1 MPEIL
6 TKTIQATI
14 FSITGSKLQLPRTPM
29 RTQLPNI
36 LVVDDSKAILIV
48 MKAIFNE
55 LEMPEVTTC
64 LSAVTALE
72 KVKPDINFYDAIF
85 TDLNMPE
92 MDGMELIRNLGE
104 IGYCGAIV
112 IISEM
117 DPKIISLAADLAKQ
131 HNVHLIG
138 NLTKP
143 VQLNQVNTL
152 LAKIAQLNSHTLV
165 KERPITKAK
174 LISALKNN
182 EITPYY
188 QPKINI
194 NNNQIQSVEVLA
206 RIVSNKNERVI
217 LPSRFISLAEQC
229 DLINDITFTLF
240 EKACSDLKQLKEQLG
255 ESLKLSF
262 NMSPCQLN
270 DLNCPNKLLLLLQK
284 YGVLPSDVVVEI
296 TEQHALSSYT
306 QLETLNRFRIF
317 GFGISLDDF
326 GTGFT
331 NINQLKQLPFTEVKI
346 DRSFISHIET
356 DKFSQVVVSSLI
368 NMTNQEQL
376 QLVAE
381 GVERPE
387 ELAYLK
393 HYQTD
398 LTIQGF
404 LFSCPKAKAEFISWA
419 QHWIKTATK
428 TNNN

>member
-1 MPEIL
+1 
-6 TKTIQATI
+6 
-14 FSITGSKLQLPRTPM
+14 M
-29 RTQLPNI
+29 RTKLTNT

-48 MKAIFNE
+48 MEAILNE
-55 LEMPEVTTC
+55 LEMSETTTTC
-64 LSAVTALE
+64 LSAVEALS
-72 KVKPDINFYDAIF
+72 KVKADINYFDAIF

-117 DPKIISLAADLAKQ
+117 DPKIISLASDLAKQ

-138 NLTKP
+138 NLAKP
-143 VQLNQVNTL
+143 VQLNQVSTL
-152 LAKIAQLNSHTLV
+152 LTKIVQLNSHTLV
-165 KERPITKAK
+165 KERPITRAK
-174 LISALKNN
+174 LITALKRN

-194 NNNQIQSVEVLA
+194 NTNLIQSVEVLA

-229 DLINDITFTLF
+229 ELINEVTFTLL
-240 EKACSDLKQLKEQLG
+240 EKACVDLQQIKKQLG
-255 ESLKLSF
+255 NALKLSF
-262 NMSPCQLN
+262 NVSPRQLD
-270 DLNCPNKLLLLLQK
+270 DLDTPNKLLEIIK
-284 YGVLPSDVVVEI
+284 SHDVSPDNIVIEI

-306 QLETLNRFRIF
+306 QLETLNRLRIF

-326 GTGFT
+326 GIGFT

-356 DKFSQVVVSSLI
+356 DMFSQVVVSSLI
-368 NMTNQEQL
+368 DMTTHEEL
-376 QLVAE
+376 ELVAE

-387 ELAYLK
+387 ELDYLK
-393 HYQTD
+393 HYQTN
-398 LTIQGF
+398 LSIQGF
-404 LFSCPKAKAEFISWA
+404 LFSQPKSKAEFIPWA
-419 QHWIKTATK
+419 KNWIKTATK
-428 TNNN
+428 TKKN

>member
-1 MPEIL
+1 
-6 TKTIQATI
+6 
-14 FSITGSKLQLPRTPM
+14 
-29 RTQLPNI
+29 
-36 LVVDDSKAILIV
+36 
-48 MKAIFNE
+48 
-55 LEMPEVTTC
+55 
-64 LSAVTALE
+64 
-72 KVKPDINFYDAIF
+72 
-85 TDLNMPE
+85 MPE

-104 IGYCGAIV
+104 MGYCGAIV

-131 HNVHLIG
+131 HNVHLVG

-143 VQLNQVNTL
+143 VQLNQVNML
-152 LAKIAQLNSHTLV
+152 LTKIAQLNSHTLV

-194 NNNQIQSVEVLA
+194 NTNLIQSVEVLA

-270 DLNCPNKLLLLLQK
+270 DLNCPNKLLQLLQK
-284 YGVLPSDVVVEI
+284 HGVLPSDVVVEI
-296 TEQHALSSYT
+296 TEQHALASYT
-306 QLETLNRFRIF
+306 QLETLNRLRIF

-368 NMTNQEQL
+368 NMTTQEQL

-387 ELAYLK
+387 ELDYLK
-393 HYQTD
+393 RYQTN
-398 LTIQGF
+398 LSIQGF

>member
-1 MPEIL
+1 M
-6 TKTIQATI
+6 
-14 FSITGSKLQLPRTPM
+14 
-29 RTQLPNI
+29 
-36 LVVDDSKAILIV
+36 
-48 MKAIFNE
+48 
-55 LEMPEVTTC
+55 
-64 LSAVTALE
+64 
-72 KVKPDINFYDAIF
+72 
-85 TDLNMPE
+85 
-92 MDGMELIRNLGE
+92 
-104 IGYCGAIV
+104 
-112 IISEM
+112 
-117 DPKIISLAADLAKQ
+117 
-131 HNVHLIG
+131 
-138 NLTKP
+138 
-143 VQLNQVNTL
+143 
-152 LAKIAQLNSHTLV
+152 
-165 KERPITKAK
+165 
-174 LISALKNN
+174 
-182 EITPYY
+182 
-188 QPKINI
+188 
-194 NNNQIQSVEVLA
+194 A

-255 ESLKLSF
+255 ENLKLSF

-270 DLNCPNKLLLLLQK
+270 DLNCPNKLLKLLQK
-284 YGVLPSDVVVEI
+284 HGVLLSDVVVEI

-306 QLETLNRFRIF
+306 QLETLNRLRIF

-356 DKFSQVVVSSLI
+356 DKFSQVVVNSLI
-368 NMTNQEQL
+368 DMTSQEQL

-393 HYQTD
+393 HYQTN
-398 LTIQGF
+398 LAIQGF

-419 QHWIKTATK
+419 QHWIKTAAK

>member
-1 MPEIL
+1 MY
-6 TKTIQATI
+6 
-14 FSITGSKLQLPRTPM
+14 S
-29 RTQLPNI
+29 
-36 LVVDDSKAILIV
+36 
-48 MKAIFNE
+48 
-55 LEMPEVTTC
+55 
-64 LSAVTALE
+64 LS
-72 KVKPDINFYDAIF
+72 
-85 TDLNMPE
+85 
-92 MDGMELIRNLGE
+92 
-104 IGYCGAIV
+104 
-112 IISEM
+112 
-117 DPKIISLAADLAKQ
+117 
-131 HNVHLIG
+131 
-138 NLTKP
+138 
-143 VQLNQVNTL
+143 
-152 LAKIAQLNSHTLV
+152 
-165 KERPITKAK
+165 
-174 LISALKNN
+174 
-182 EITPYY
+182 
-188 QPKINI
+188 
-194 NNNQIQSVEVLA
+194 
-206 RIVSNKNERVI
+206 
-217 LPSRFISLAEQC
+217 
-229 DLINDITFTLF
+229 
-240 EKACSDLKQLKEQLG
+240 LKQLKEQLG

-284 YGVLPSDVVVEI
+284 HGVLPSDVVVEI

>member
-1 MPEIL
+1 
-6 TKTIQATI
+6 
-14 FSITGSKLQLPRTPM
+14 
-29 RTQLPNI
+29 
-36 LVVDDSKAILIV
+36 
-48 MKAIFNE
+48 
-55 LEMPEVTTC
+55 
-64 LSAVTALE
+64 
-72 KVKPDINFYDAIF
+72 
-85 TDLNMPE
+85 
-92 MDGMELIRNLGE
+92 
-104 IGYCGAIV
+104 
-112 IISEM
+112 M

-143 VQLNQVNTL
+143 VQLNQVNML

-240 EKACSDLKQLKEQLG
+240 EKACNDLKQLKEQLG

-284 YGVLPSDVVVEI
+284 YAVLPSDVVVEI

-356 DKFSQVVVSSLI
+356 DKFSQVVIRRVLTANFAWRESINTTSALCWWQSTPSSNEYCAI
-368 NMTNQEQL
+368 RFKSIE
-376 QLVAE
+376 
-381 GVERPE
+381 
-387 ELAYLK
+387 
-393 HYQTD
+393 
-398 LTIQGF
+398 
-404 LFSCPKAKAEFISWA
+404 W
-419 QHWIKTATK
+419 
-428 TNNN
+428 

>member
-1 MPEIL
+1 MH
-6 TKTIQATI
+6 TK
-14 FSITGSKLQLPRTPM
+14 
-29 RTQLPNI
+29 LPNI

-55 LEMPEVTTC
+55 LEMSQSTTTC
-64 LSAVTALE
+64 LNPVKALE
-72 KVKPDINFYDAIF
+72 KVKADINYFDAIF

-117 DPKIISLAADLAKQ
+117 GPKIISLAADLAKQ

-138 NLTKP
+138 NLSKP

-152 LAKIAQLNSHTLV
+152 LTKIAQLNSHTLV
-165 KERPITKAK
+165 KERPITKEK
-174 LISALKNN
+174 LIKALKNN

-194 NNNQIQSVEVLA
+194 NTNQIQSVEVLA
-206 RIVSNKNERVI
+206 RIVSSKDERVI

-240 EKACSDLKQLKEQLG
+240 EKACGDIKQLKEQLG
-255 ESLKLSF
+255 TNLKLSF
-262 NMSPCQLN
+262 NLSPCQLD
-270 DLNCPNKLLLLLQK
+270 DLNSPNKLLQLLQK
-284 YGVLPSDVVVEI
+284 HDVLPSDVVLEI

-306 QLETLNRFRIF
+306 QLETLNRLRIF

-368 NMTNQEQL
+368 NMTTQEQL
-376 QLVAE
+376 ELVAE

-393 HYQTD
+393 HYQTN
-398 LTIQGF
+398 LAIQGF

-419 QHWIKTATK
+419 QHWIKTAAKTK
-428 TNNN
+428 NS